1 MWITIGM
8 DINEVWKN
16 AQRKIADKVS
26 SISFD
31 LWIKTLE
38 VDSFADGEF
47 ILVAHSSAAKQMALN
62 DRHYPH
68 IDLQL
73 REFAPIIEKV
83 TIIDA
88 LEREQKQAEAIR
100 EASGFKQ
107 EVEIPKKNAPLSF
120 TTVNP
125 TKTFKSFVVGK
136 SNEFVAAAAEAVA
149 KNPGKKINPLFIY
162 GGSGLGKTH
171 LLNAIANEIQ
181 WGHPQL
187 RVALA
192 TCEKFTNDYVEAL
205 RNKTVSSFRAAYRD
219 IDVLLIDDI
228 QFIENKVS
236 TQEEFFHT
244 FNDLT
249 QNGRQ
254 VVLASDRH
262 ADKLTTLE
270 GRMRSR
276 FKSGLI
282 QDITSP
288 DVEMRIAILEKK
300 AQEEN
305 NKLPSDVVG
314 YLAQKAC
321 DADMNVREMEAILL
335 KVLFFAEL
343 KRRDIPTLDDC
354 VEALKDMQEDIESQT
369 TAATIL
375 DKVCRYFNID
385 LEEIMGKRR
394 NREFVEPRMVAIYLI
409 CEVLN
414 IPLVNIGQLL
424 GGRDHTTIM
433 HSRNKIASQ
442 LKTDA
447 RMKRIIEDLTK
458 MIS

>member
-1 MWITIGM
+1 M

-16 AQRKIADKVS
+16 ARNRIQDKVS

-31 LWIKTLE
+31 LWIKPLE
-38 VDSFADGEF
+38 PQAFKEGEF
-47 ILVAHSSAAKQMALN
+47 TLVAHSSSAKQMALN
-62 DRHYPH
+62 DRHFPH

-73 REFAPIIEKV
+73 REAAPIIEKV

-88 LEREQKQAEAIR
+88 LEKEQLDAIAAR
-100 EASGFKQ
+100 EASGFQ
-107 EVEIPKKNAPLSF
+107 EVEPPKKVAPLSF
-120 TTVNP
+120 STINP
-125 TKTFKSFVVGK
+125 LKTFKSFVVGK
-136 SNEFVAAAAEAVA
+136 SNEYVAAAAEAVA

-171 LLNAIANEIQ
+171 LLNAIANEIN
-181 WGHPQL
+181 WKHPQL

-205 RNKTVSSFRAAYRD
+205 RSKTVSAFRAVYRD

-228 QFIENKVS
+228 QFIENKAS

-244 FNDLT
+244 FNDLF

-254 VVLASDRH
+254 IVLASDRH
-262 ADKLTTLE
+262 ADKLSTLE
-270 GRMRSR
+270 ERMRSR

-282 QDITSP
+282 QDMTSP
-288 DVEMRIAILEKK
+288 DVEMRIAILDKK
-300 AQEEN
+300 AREEN
-305 NKLPSDVVG
+305 NKLSPDVVN
-314 YLAQKAC
+314 YLAQKAF
-321 DADMNVREMEAILL
+321 DSNMNIREMEAILL

-343 KRRDIPTLDDC
+343 KRRDVPTLDDC
-354 VEALKDMQEDIESQT
+354 VEALKSVAEDIESQVT
-369 TAATIL
+369 TTTIL
-375 DKVCRYFNID
+375 DKVCKYFNIE
-385 LEEIMGKRR
+385 LEEVMGKRR

-409 CEVLN
+409 CEVLH

-433 HSRNKIASQ
+433 HARNKIASL
-442 LKTDA
+442 LKTDQ

-458 MIS
+458 MLA